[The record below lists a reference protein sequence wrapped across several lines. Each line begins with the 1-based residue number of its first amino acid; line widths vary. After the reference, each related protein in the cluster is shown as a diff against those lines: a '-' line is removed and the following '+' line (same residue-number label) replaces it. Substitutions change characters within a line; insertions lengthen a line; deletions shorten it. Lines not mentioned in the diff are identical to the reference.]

1 MKRKA
6 MKIEYD
12 PTADAPYVRLGE
24 AKTIESAQVQP
35 GVILD
40 FGESGKVVGVET
52 LPVRKCGHQPLE
64 KAA

>member
-1 MKRKA
+1 

-12 PTADAPYVRLGE
+12 PTADPLHVRLGE
-24 AKTIESAQVQP
+24 AKIIESEQAQS

-40 FGESGKVVGVET
+40 FGESGKAVGVEI
-52 LPVRKCGHQPLE
+52 LSVSKCDHQPLE

>member
-1 MKRKA
+1 

-12 PTADAPYVRLGE
+12 PAADALYVRLGE
-24 AKTIESAQVQP
+24 AKIIESEQVQP

-40 FGESGKVVGVET
+40 FDESGTVVGVEI
-52 LPVRKCGHQPLE
+52 LSVSKCDHQPLE

>member
-1 MKRKA
+1 

-12 PTADAPYVRLGE
+12 PAADAQYVRLGE
-24 AKTIESAQVQP
+24 AKIIESEQVQP

-40 FGESGKVVGVET
+40 FDESGKVVGVEI
-52 LPVRKCGHQPLE
+52 LSVSKCDHQPLE